1 LVLSSD
7 FLVLVSQGGVLSSP
21 SVDLGLGAGAWL
33 FVDSDDLSS
42 SGASDDSVSE
52 NEFLSLG
59 LDEPSSDLDS
69 SESGSDL
76 LATARLSLDD
86 DLLGSL
92 ADSSSV
98 VPDLVLSVDGLD
110 LLSGLN
116 SSDLVIVD
124 SGLHEGGVPSL
135 ESLLSARARLL
146 FDDDLSGLLANSESV
161 SVDDDSVVNSVGS
174 DLESDSVGSSSVDGE
189 GVSPL
194 FDLVESAWAR
204 LASDDNDLSSFGASG
219 ESVSDHSGVAVS
231 LGDSDLCSPDSDLLL
246 DILARAWLVF
256 HNDDSLAGLGADLG
270 SLAPDCESLL
280 SVLSSLD
287 SDLSKLDVVDSDS
300 RAPLSDVVLGAR
312 AWLVSDDDQLASLLA
327 SDQSTLHDVLF
338 SDELLSPDLNS
349 DGIDLSLSDLNRD
362 SVGVRDSVKSDLV
375 SVDLC

>member
-1 LVLSSD
+1 
-7 FLVLVSQGGVLSSP
+7 
-21 SVDLGLGAGAWL
+21 
-33 FVDSDDLSS
+33 
-42 SGASDDSVSE
+42 
-52 NEFLSLG
+52 
-59 LDEPSSDLDS
+59 
-69 SESGSDL
+69 
-76 LATARLSLDD
+76 LDD

-116 SSDLVIVD
+116 SSDLVVVD

-312 AWLVSDDDQLASLLA
+312 AWLVSDDDHLASLLA